1 MPTATLCTDEFAALT
16 KRECGTLGLP
26 EMPLAVLPHPTS
38 ALLGEAAQAKARE
51 AVQEVG
57 YILTG
62 EADELAEVYMN
73 KIYPAPKRAFR
84 AAQPGQTESCRT

>member
-1 MPTATLCTDEFAALT
+1 MPTATLCTDEFAALA

-51 AVQEVG
+51 VVQEVG
-57 YILTG
+57 HILTG
-62 EADELAEVYMN
+62 EREALAAVYMD
-73 KIYPAPKRAFR
+73 KSYPAPKRAFR
-84 AAQPGQTESCRT
+84 AGQPGQTER

>member
-1 MPTATLCTDEFAALT
+1 MPTATLCTDEFAALA

-51 AVQEVG
+51 VVQEVG
-57 YILTG
+57 HILTT
-62 EADELAEVYMN
+62 EADALAAEYMN

-84 AAQPGQTESCRT
+84 AGQPA

>member
-1 MPTATLCTDEFAALT
+1 MPAATLCTDEFAALA

-26 EMPLAVLPHPTS
+26 EMPLVALPHPTS

-51 AVQEVG
+51 VVQEIG

-62 EADELAEVYMN
+62 ATEALAAAYMN

-84 AAQPGQTESCRT
+84 AGQPSPTES